1 MKKKTNPN
9 KQTPDDLIQKM
20 TAWEKENP
28 KATLTEIEEAV
39 DQELAK
45 LREQLVNEVTQ
56 AKQAR
61 PQSKVVCPNCG
72 TQMVKNGKKKRELT
86 MKGDK
91 QVAIE
96 RQQMRC
102 LECGMTLFPPG

>member
-1 MKKKTNPN
+1 MKKKNTPQP
-9 KQTPDDLIQKM
+9 QTPDDLMQKIA
-20 TAWEKENP
+20 AWEKENP

-45 LREQLVNEVTQ
+45 LREQLVNEIAQMKEAGT
-56 AKQAR
+56 
-61 PQSKVVCPNCG
+61 QSKVACPNCG

-91 QVAIE
+91 QVTIE